1 MIDRQKIINNDLI
14 QLKTENNGFRVTV
27 SDKNLKR
34 IMLLDQKFNNY
45 EDAITFFNRITEK
58 E

>member
-34 IMLLDQKFNNY
+34 IMLLDQKFNTYN
-45 EDAITFFNRITEK
+45 DALTFFNRIK
-58 E
+58 